1 MTRDDIKRISK
12 RQFRRLH
19 RPLSEDMTQLAE
31 QRRDEIQ
38 EAVNVRGIEDG
49 HLWCEVD
56 SRDGM
61 AVCTNRGTRHQEG
74 EAWRRATEVE
84 RHSLVITISVPDV
97 SIDFRSPAYLNLA
110 ADRFRETADK
120 LLDAALRLDAAAIRL
135 AVRT

>member
-1 MTRDDIKRISK
+1 MTREFDRISN

-19 RPLSEDMTQLAE
+19 RPLSEHMTQLAE

-38 EAVNVRGIEDG
+38 EAVNVRGITDG
-49 HLWCEVD
+49 QLWCEVD

-61 AVCTNRGTRHQEG
+61 AVCVNRGASKHSEG
-74 EAWRRATEVE
+74 PAYRRATDVE
-84 RHSLVITISVPDV
+84 RHSLEIMINVPDV

-120 LLDAALRLDAAAIRL
+120 LLDAAMRLDAAAIRS